1 VILIIT
7 NKGDIHCNPVI
18 KHLQRNGDKYF
29 RLNTESLLTDYLISF
44 SYKDQSVDLHIENK
58 INGKTL
64 SSNEVIS
71 VWERRPNSP
80 VLPEINNEK
89 IKLVVEDEANELTK
103 WIRHFF
109 INCRM
114 IGSSVWDRP
123 NESKLRQMDVA
134 SRVINELRS
143 EIKLP
148 QTLLTNS
155 KKDLEQFSNNKKEI
169 VLKPISADGLM
180 LDDKLEIPF
189 TSRKVNSKNINV
201 ITQDDLELCP
211 SFMQEYVEKNYELI
225 ITFIGEKILCCKIDS
240 QKLPKGN
247 GREDWREGYE
257 HGLSEVEEWIDCPDE
272 IQEFII
278 LYMQKMNLN
287 FGCFDFIYAKN
298 NSFYFLECNPNGQWM
313 WLEEDLGIPISESIA
328 NFLAFR
334 EN

>member
-148 QTLLTNS
+148 HTLLTNS

-211 SFMQEYVEKNYELI
+211 SFMQEYVEKNYELR
-225 ITFIGEKILCCKIDS
+225 ITVIGEKILCCKIDS

-334 EN
+334 EK

>member
-1 VILIIT
+1 MILIIT

-18 KHLQRNGDKYF
+18 KHLQKNGDSYF
-29 RLNTESLLTDYLISF
+29 RLNTESLLTDYLFSF
-44 SYKDQSVDLHIENK
+44 SYKGQSANLLIENK
-58 INGKTL
+58 RNGKFL

-80 VLPEINNEK
+80 VLPKISNKK
-89 IKLVVEDEANELTK
+89 IKSVVEDEINELAK

-109 INCRM
+109 SDCRS

-123 NESKLRQMDVA
+123 NESKLRQMNMA
-134 SRVINELRS
+134 NKTINELDS
-143 EIKLP
+143 KIKLP
-148 QTLLTNS
+148 HTLITNS
-155 KKDLEQFSNNKKEI
+155 KKDINHFAEKEM

-189 TSRKVNSKNINV
+189 TSRKVNYKNLNV
-201 ITQDDLELCP
+201 ITQEDLELCP
-211 SFMQEYVEKNYELI
+211 SFMQEYVEKNYELR
-225 ITFIGEKILCCKIDS
+225 ITAIGKKILCCKIDS

-257 HGLSEVEEWIDCPDE
+257 HGLSEVEEWVDCPDE
-272 IQEFII
+272 IQVFIS

-328 NFLAFR
+328 NFLSFR

>member
-18 KHLQRNGDKYF
+18 KHLQKNGDSYF
-29 RLNTESLLTDYLISF
+29 RLNTESLLTDYLFSF
-44 SYKDQSVDLHIENK
+44 TYKDQSANLLIENK
-58 INGKTL
+58 RNGKILT
-64 SSNEVIS
+64 SNEVIS

-80 VLPEINNEK
+80 VLPK
-89 IKLVVEDEANELTK
+89 ISNKKIESVVEDETNELAK

-109 INCRM
+109 SDCRS

-123 NESKLRQMDVA
+123 NESKLRQMKMA
-134 SRVINELRS
+134 IKTINELGS
-143 EIKLP
+143 KIKLP
-148 QTLLTNS
+148 HTLITNS
-155 KKDLEQFSNNKKEI
+155 KKNINHFAEKEM

-189 TSRKVNSKNINV
+189 TSRKVSYENLNV
-201 ITQDDLELCP
+201 ITQEDLELCP
-211 SFMQEYVEKNYELI
+211 SFMQEYVEKNYELR
-225 ITFIGEKILCCKIDS
+225 ITAIGKKILCCKIDS

-257 HGLSEVEEWIDCPDE
+257 HGLSEVEEWVDCPDE
-272 IQEFII
+272 IQAFIS

-328 NFLAFR
+328 NFLSFR

>member
-64 SSNEVIS
+64 SSKEVIS

-148 QTLLTNS
+148 HTLLTNS

-211 SFMQEYVEKNYELI
+211 SFMQEYVEKNYELR
-225 ITFIGEKILCCKIDS
+225 ITVIGEKILCCKIDS

>member
-18 KHLQRNGDKYF
+18 KHFQRNGDKYF

-64 SSNEVIS
+64 SSKEVIS

-148 QTLLTNS
+148 HTLLTNS

-211 SFMQEYVEKNYELI
+211 SFMQEYVEKNYELR
-225 ITFIGEKILCCKIDS
+225 ITVIGEKILCCKIDS

>member
-148 QTLLTNS
+148 HTLLTNS

-211 SFMQEYVEKNYELI
+211 SFMQEYVEKNYELR
-225 ITFIGEKILCCKIDS
+225 ITVIGEKILCCKIDS

>member
-1 VILIIT
+1 MILIIT

-18 KHLQRNGDKYF
+18 KHFQRNGDKYF

-89 IKLVVEDEANELTK
+89 IKLVVEDEADELTK

-148 QTLLTNS
+148 HTLLTNS

-211 SFMQEYVEKNYELI
+211 SFMQEYVEKNYELR
-225 ITFIGEKILCCKIDS
+225 ITVIGEKILCCKIDS

-272 IQEFII
+272 IQEFIT

>member
-1 VILIIT
+1 MILIIT

-64 SSNEVIS
+64 SSKEVIS

-123 NESKLRQMDVA
+123 NESKLRQMDLA

-148 QTLLTNS
+148 HTLLTNS

-211 SFMQEYVEKNYELI
+211 SFMQEYVEKNYELR
-225 ITFIGEKILCCKIDS
+225 ITVIGEKILCCKIDS

>member
-1 VILIIT
+1 MILIIT

-64 SSNEVIS
+64 SSKEVIS

-148 QTLLTNS
+148 HTLLTNS

-211 SFMQEYVEKNYELI
+211 SFMQEYVEKNYELR
-225 ITFIGEKILCCKIDS
+225 ITVIGEKILCCKIDS

>member
-143 EIKLP
+143 KIKLP
-148 QTLLTNS
+148 HTLLTNS

-211 SFMQEYVEKNYELI
+211 SFMQEYVEKNYELR
-225 ITFIGEKILCCKIDS
+225 ITVIGEKILCCKIDS

>member
-1 VILIIT
+1 MILIIT

-80 VLPEINNEK
+80 VLPEISNEK

-123 NESKLRQMDVA
+123 NESKLRQMDLA

-148 QTLLTNS
+148 HTLLTNS

-211 SFMQEYVEKNYELI
+211 SFMQEYVEKNYELR
-225 ITFIGEKILCCKIDS
+225 ITVIGEKILCCKIDS

>member
-1 VILIIT
+1 VIFI
-7 NKGDIHCNPVI
+7 VI
-18 KHLQRNGDKYF
+18 Q
-29 RLNTESLLTDYLISF
+29 LLSIF
-44 SYKDQSVDLHIENK
+44 KEMG

-123 NESKLRQMDVA
+123 NESKLRQMDLA

-148 QTLLTNS
+148 HTLLTNS

-211 SFMQEYVEKNYELI
+211 SFMQEYVEKNYELR
-225 ITFIGEKILCCKIDS
+225 ITVIGEKILCCKIDS

>member
-1 VILIIT
+1 
-7 NKGDIHCNPVI
+7 
-18 KHLQRNGDKYF
+18 
-29 RLNTESLLTDYLISF
+29 
-44 SYKDQSVDLHIENK
+44 
-58 INGKTL
+58 
-64 SSNEVIS
+64 
-71 VWERRPNSP
+71 
-80 VLPEINNEK
+80 
-89 IKLVVEDEANELTK
+89 
-103 WIRHFF
+103 
-109 INCRM
+109 M

-148 QTLLTNS
+148 HTLLTNS

-211 SFMQEYVEKNYELI
+211 SFMQEYVEKNYELR
-225 ITFIGEKILCCKIDS
+225 ITVIGEKILCCKIDS

>member
-1 VILIIT
+1 MILIIT

-123 NESKLRQMDVA
+123 NESKLRQMDLA

-148 QTLLTNS
+148 HTLLTNS

-211 SFMQEYVEKNYELI
+211 SFMQEYVEKNYELR
-225 ITFIGEKILCCKIDS
+225 ITVIGEKILCCKIDS

>member
-1 VILIIT
+1 MILIIT

-18 KHLQRNGDKYF
+18 KHLQKNGDSYF
-29 RLNTESLLTDYLISF
+29 RLNTESLLTDYLFSF
-44 SYKDQSVDLHIENK
+44 SYKDQSANLIIENK
-58 INGKTL
+58 RNGKFL

-80 VLPEINNEK
+80 VLPKISNKK
-89 IKLVVEDEANELTK
+89 IKSVVEDEINELAK

-109 INCRM
+109 SDCRS

-123 NESKLRQMDVA
+123 NESKLRQMKMA
-134 SRVINELRS
+134 IKTINELGS
-143 EIKLP
+143 KIKLP
-148 QTLLTNS
+148 HTLITNS
-155 KKDLEQFSNNKKEI
+155 KKDINHFAEKEM

-189 TSRKVNSKNINV
+189 TSRKVSYENLNV
-201 ITQDDLELCP
+201 ITQEDLELCP
-211 SFMQEYVEKNYELI
+211 SFMQEYVEKNYELR
-225 ITFIGEKILCCKIDS
+225 ITAIGKKILCCKIDS

-257 HGLSEVEEWIDCPDE
+257 HGLSEVEEWVDCPDE
-272 IQEFII
+272 IQAFIS

-287 FGCFDFIYAKN
+287 FGCFDFIYATN
-298 NSFYFLECNPNGQWM
+298 NSYYFLECNPNGQWM

-328 NFLAFR
+328 NFLSFR

>member
-1 VILIIT
+1 MILIIT

-148 QTLLTNS
+148 HTLLTNS

-211 SFMQEYVEKNYELI
+211 SFMQEYVEKNYELR
-225 ITFIGEKILCCKIDS
+225 ITVIGEKILCCKIDS

>member
-1 VILIIT
+1 MILIIT

-148 QTLLTNS
+148 HTLLTNS

-211 SFMQEYVEKNYELI
+211 SFMQEYVEKNYELR
-225 ITFIGEKILCCKIDS
+225 ITVIGEKILCCKIDS

-334 EN
+334 EK

>member
-1 VILIIT
+1 MILIIT

-44 SYKDQSVDLHIENK
+44 SYKDQSADLHIENK

-64 SSNEVIS
+64 SSKEVIS

-80 VLPEINNEK
+80 VLPEISNEK

-143 EIKLP
+143 KIKLP
-148 QTLLTNS
+148 HTLLTNS

-211 SFMQEYVEKNYELI
+211 SFMQEYVEKNYELR
-225 ITFIGEKILCCKIDS
+225 ITVIGEKILCCKIDS

-272 IQEFII
+272 IQEFIT

>member
-1 VILIIT
+1 MILIIT

-89 IKLVVEDEANELTK
+89 IKLVVEDEADELTK

-143 EIKLP
+143 KIKLP
-148 QTLLTNS
+148 HTLLTNS

-211 SFMQEYVEKNYELI
+211 SFMQEYVEKNYELR
-225 ITFIGEKILCCKIDS
+225 ITVIGEKILCCKIDS

-272 IQEFII
+272 IQEFIT

>member
-1 VILIIT
+1 MILIIT

-18 KHLQRNGDKYF
+18 KHFQRNGDKYF

-148 QTLLTNS
+148 HTLLTNS

-211 SFMQEYVEKNYELI
+211 SFMQEYVEKNYELR
-225 ITFIGEKILCCKIDS
+225 ITVIGEKILCCKIDS

>member
-1 VILIIT
+1 MILIIT

-18 KHLQRNGDKYF
+18 KHFQRNGDKYF

-64 SSNEVIS
+64 SSKEVIS

-134 SRVINELRS
+134 SKVINELRS

-148 QTLLTNS
+148 HTLLTNS

-211 SFMQEYVEKNYELI
+211 SFMQEYVEKNYELR
-225 ITFIGEKILCCKIDS
+225 ITVIGEKILCCKIDS

-272 IQEFII
+272 IQEFIT

>member
-64 SSNEVIS
+64 SSKEVIS

-80 VLPEINNEK
+80 VLPEISNEK

-148 QTLLTNS
+148 HTLLTNS

-211 SFMQEYVEKNYELI
+211 SFMQEYVEKNYELR
-225 ITFIGEKILCCKIDS
+225 ITVIGEKILCCKIDS

>member
-1 VILIIT
+1 MILIIT

-44 SYKDQSVDLHIENK
+44 SYKDQSADLHIENK

-64 SSNEVIS
+64 SSKEVIS

-80 VLPEINNEK
+80 VLPEISNEK

-134 SRVINELRS
+134 SKVINELRS

-148 QTLLTNS
+148 HTLLTNS

-211 SFMQEYVEKNYELI
+211 SFMQEYVEKNYELR
-225 ITFIGEKILCCKIDS
+225 ITVIGEKILCCKIDS

-272 IQEFII
+272 IQEFIT

-334 EN
+334 EK

>member
-44 SYKDQSVDLHIENK
+44 SYKDQSADLHIENK

-64 SSNEVIS
+64 SSKEVIS

-80 VLPEINNEK
+80 VLPEISNEK

-134 SRVINELRS
+134 SKVINELRS

-148 QTLLTNS
+148 HTLLTNS

-211 SFMQEYVEKNYELI
+211 SFMQEYVEKNYELR
-225 ITFIGEKILCCKIDS
+225 ITVIGEKILCCKID
-240 QKLPKGN
+240 L
-247 GREDWREGYE
+247 
-257 HGLSEVEEWIDCPDE
+257 
-272 IQEFII
+272 
-278 LYMQKMNLN
+278 
-287 FGCFDFIYAKN
+287 
-298 NSFYFLECNPNGQWM
+298 
-313 WLEEDLGIPISESIA
+313 
-328 NFLAFR
+328 
-334 EN
+334 

>member
-123 NESKLRQMDVA
+123 NESKLRQMDLA

-148 QTLLTNS
+148 HTLLTNS

-211 SFMQEYVEKNYELI
+211 SFMQEYVEKNYELR
-225 ITFIGEKILCCKIDS
+225 ITVIGEKILCCKIDS

>member
-44 SYKDQSVDLHIENK
+44 SYKDQSADLHIENK

-64 SSNEVIS
+64 SSKEVIS

-80 VLPEINNEK
+80 VLPEISNEK

-134 SRVINELRS
+134 SKVINELRS

-148 QTLLTNS
+148 HTLLTNS

-211 SFMQEYVEKNYELI
+211 SFMQEYVEKNYELR
-225 ITFIGEKILCCKIDS
+225 ITVIGEKILCCKIDS

-272 IQEFII
+272 IQEFIT

-334 EN
+334 EK

>member
-1 VILIIT
+1 MILIIT

-64 SSNEVIS
+64 SSKEVIS

-123 NESKLRQMDVA
+123 NESKLRQMDLA

-148 QTLLTNS
+148 HTLLTNS

-211 SFMQEYVEKNYELI
+211 SFMQEYVEKNYELR
-225 ITFIGEKILCCKIDS
+225 ITVIGEKILCCKIDS

-272 IQEFII
+272 IQEFIT

-334 EN
+334 EK

>member
-1 VILIIT
+1 MILIIT

-134 SRVINELRS
+134 SKVINELRS

-148 QTLLTNS
+148 HTLLTNS

-211 SFMQEYVEKNYELI
+211 SFMQEYVEKNYELR
-225 ITFIGEKILCCKIDS
+225 ITVIGEKILCCKIDS

>member
-1 VILIIT
+1 MILIIT

-29 RLNTESLLTDYLISF
+29 RLKTESLLTDYLISF
-44 SYKDQSVDLHIENK
+44 SYKDQSADLHIENK

-64 SSNEVIS
+64 SSKEVIS

-80 VLPEINNEK
+80 VLPEISNEK

-134 SRVINELRS
+134 SKVINELRS

-148 QTLLTNS
+148 HTLLTNS

-211 SFMQEYVEKNYELI
+211 SFMQEYVEKNYELR
-225 ITFIGEKILCCKIDS
+225 ITVIGEKILCCKIDS

-272 IQEFII
+272 IQEFIT

-334 EN
+334 EK